1 MPKFDSQR
9 LTTETRWIIVRA
21 QILQKLSQRPMLPRK
36 RASELDYSRVQ
47 HCHMINRAQSDRRAR
62 SSPKQPHQSTTP
74 LIRQRAHDRSP
85 NIGLHMLYSS
95 YSSGS
100 QEVHK
105 DEHINVDEV
114 SYPSIV
120 NQDLPPK
127 RRRLFRLS
135 QIARGPAKLRWTQQ
149 DSALLRW
156 WPEFAG
162 CRGQSPSGCCST
174 FGTADDWHR

>member
-1 MPKFDSQR
+1 MDHRASSDPTEA
-9 LTTETRWIIVRA
+9 LTTANAAAKASLRIG
-21 QILQKLSQRPMLPRK
+21 LQQSSALSHDK
-36 RASELDYSRVQ
+36 SSAK
-47 HCHMINRAQSDRRAR
+47 CDRRAR

-114 SYPSIV
+114 SDPSIV